1 MMRGVRG
8 IGAALLGAFAI
19 AAPLPSFAQERG
31 LPDRIAAPTRAAIDR
46 LIDSVRASGIPS
58 APLVDKAAEGV
69 LKGADDER
77 ILRAV
82 RTLARELSEARTAL
96 DGTSD
101 ISILGAGASA
111 LHAGV
116 STAEL
121 HRIAHPSGKA
131 SEPRALASALVT
143 LVDLVSKQVPVGVAA
158 SSIRLML
165 ERGASER
172 QFTALRGEVER
183 DILAGRSPEASL
195 AGRMR
200 TSIPPP

>member
-1 MMRGVRG
+1 MV
-8 IGAALLGAFAI
+8 LLAVVAI
-19 AAPLPSFAQERG
+19 AAPLPSFAQDRVI
-31 LPDRIAAPTRAAIDR
+31 PDRIAAPTRAALEQ

-58 APLVDKAAEGV
+58 TPLVDKVSEGV

-82 RTLARELSEARTAL
+82 RTLARELAEARAAL

-101 ISILGAGASA
+101 LAVLGAAASA

-116 STAEL
+116 STVEL
-121 HRIAHPSGKA
+121 HRIAHPNGKS
-131 SEPRALASALVT
+131 SEPKTLAGALVT

-172 QFTALRGEVER
+172 QFTALRGDVER

-200 TSIPPP
+200 INPPPP